1 LIEPDANKACNLS
14 LCLTRKG
21 RFDDARQILD
31 GVVNKRYSGLARD
44 ESFKTVSQ
52 AEELM
57 REMEELRRKKNEVSP
72 LEFVMLNIEEE
83 VMERLDVVMNEWAS
97 FRSRRLP
104 IFESPFRDQMAC

>member
-1 LIEPDANKACNLS
+1 M
-14 LCLTRKG
+14 
-21 RFDDARQILD
+21 
-31 GVVNKRYSGLARD
+31 VNERYSGLARD

-72 LEFVMLNIEEE
+72 LEFGMLNIEEE

-97 FRSRRLP
+97 FRSRMLP